1 MAAAAADDLSDDG
14 LDAGVEAAIDMPPSS
29 SWLSKLAGRNRSTER
44 MHSNYEWEYLK
55 ANVGR

>member
-29 SWLSKLAGRNRSTER
+29 SWLSKLAGRNHSTER
-44 MHSNYEWEYLK
+44 MHSNDEWECFK
-55 ANVGR
+55 DNVGR